1 MFKICSISLLNL
13 FQVASCVIIFLQI
26 VKIFF
31 YSREEKTIFAV
42 KPHRYIFKARAHRI
56 SSSIHDLA
64 STRIIS
70 QLNF

>member
-1 MFKICSISLLNL
+1 MCYHFSTNCEK
-13 FQVASCVIIFLQI
+13 
-26 VKIFF
+26 FF

-42 KPHRYIFKARAHRI
+42 KPHCYIFKARAHRI